1 MAKYNKKNDEE
12 RRDYIMRVRLSERER
27 TALNRVSKLAGL
39 SNSEFIR
46 LLIFRISQRSHWG
59 G

>member
-27 TALNRVSKLAGL
+27 AALNRVSKLAGL

-46 LLIFRISQRSHWG
+46 LLIFRISQRPHWG

>member
-1 MAKYNKKNDEE
+1 MSKYNKKNDEE
-12 RRDYIMRVRLSERER
+12 RRDYIMRVRLSDRER
-27 TALNRVSKLAGL
+27 ASLNRVSKLAGL

-46 LLIFRISQRSHWG
+46 LLIFRISQRSYWG